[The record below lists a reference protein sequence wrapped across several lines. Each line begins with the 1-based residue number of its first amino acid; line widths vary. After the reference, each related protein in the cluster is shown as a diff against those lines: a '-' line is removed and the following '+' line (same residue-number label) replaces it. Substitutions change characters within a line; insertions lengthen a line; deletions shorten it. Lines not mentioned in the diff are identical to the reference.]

1 MRKNWT
7 KAECRQLRAG
17 NIRLLRRWVQ
27 EHADSFYTWVVR
39 HYLLSLPEAQERTV
53 QLLKASYSA
62 VSEYEP
68 ASGSM
73 YRWVVER
80 AAAVYAPETNWESL
94 RNLPKA
100 DEILAVLARIGTQD
114 FPEEYLENPV
124 VVHVVQ
130 AALTEVEGLHR
141 EVLLCRYYRIASEG
155 AAVGGDASGSNGM
168 EEELVRARYYFR
180 RHLLGWIQSLS
191 SAPSPVSDEIQIQVF
206 ERNLEKIFCSVPPL
220 LKLPPE
226 IRQVLEDSLLQ
237 EAEFRHSGTV
247 FERVFSKKAAC
258 WGTGVLFLIL
268 VLVGLGYYWRPPQS
282 DVQEVPRRRAAVG
295 SKKSEAK
302 EVEAK
307 KLSAEE
313 LKVLLNEVFAAGS
326 AGDVEELLR
335 VLETGP
341 YPAQVAAAVFL
352 GRVGDAGAI
361 GPLEKASRRWFSD
374 SRDEDPFLLAIEQIE
389 RRLRG
394 AVATADAEVEIIVLG
409 EPNALP
415 GGEAEKA
422 AQENPSESVPVL
434 LPEESRSETM
444 LEAAGEE
451 EDVFFEEFEET
462 EVVEPNQPA
471 SEIIPEE
478 EGMEGEGVYEDESSD
493 AEMDVE
499 GNSDYSGTEDV
510 PYESAGEDASF

>member
-39 HYLLSLPEAQERTV
+39 HYLLSLPEAQERAV
-53 QLLKASYSA
+53 QLLKAAYSA

-73 YRWVVER
+73 YRWLLER
-80 AAAVYAPETNWESL
+80 AAAVYAPETNWDSL

-100 DEILAVLARIGTQD
+100 DEILAMLARIGTQD
-114 FPEEYLENPV
+114 FPEDYLENPL
-124 VVHVVQ
+124 VVHLVQ
-130 AALTEVEGLHR
+130 AALTEMERPHR
-141 EVLLCRYYRIASEG
+141 QILLSCYYRIDTEG
-155 AAVGGDASGSNGM
+155 AALTGRLSSSEEM

-180 RHLLGWIQSLS
+180 RYLLGWIQSLS
-191 SAPSPVSDEIQIQVF
+191 PVPPKVSDDIQIQIF
-206 ERNLEKIFCSVPPL
+206 ERNLEKIFRSVPPL
-220 LKLPPE
+220 LKLPQE
-226 IRQVLEDSLLQ
+226 SRQMLEDALLQ
-237 EAEFRHSGTV
+237 EAEFRHSGTA
-247 FERVFSKKAAC
+247 FEKVFSKKTVC
-258 WGTGVLFLIL
+258 WGVGVLFLIL
-268 VLVGLGYYWRPPQS
+268 VLVVLGYYWRPNQS
-282 DVQEVPRRRAAVG
+282 DVQDIVPHRRAAVG

-302 EVEAK
+302 EVDEK

-313 LKVLLNEVFAAGS
+313 LKVLLNQVFAAGS
-326 AGDVEELLR
+326 AGDIGELLR

-352 GRVGDAGAI
+352 GRLGDAGAI

-389 RRLRG
+389 RRLKG
-394 AVATADAEVEIIVLG
+394 AVVATEAEPEIVVLG

-415 GGEAEKA
+415 AGEAEKP
-422 AQENPSESVPVL
+422 AQEKPSEAVPVL
-434 LPEESRSETM
+434 SPEESRSETK
-444 LEAAGEE
+444 LEAAGQED
-451 EDVFFEEFEET
+451 DVFSEET
-462 EVVEPNQPA
+462 EVIEPNQPP

-478 EGMEGEGVYEDESSD
+478 EGAEGEGVYEEEPSD
-493 AEMDVE
+493 MEMDEEETFDYNQTEEVQYEFPPE
-499 GNSDYSGTEDV
+499 GF
-510 PYESAGEDASF
+510 AF